1 MSFMPFSLLST
12 SDHRVGDHGGA
23 SICANNP
30 TNVHDS
36 ISLIPTNDCPVLGV
50 SGPIQRRDKMGW
62 FGNKVAKIKHDP
74 NLTRAVRGVKYASKE
89 LRAGTGNWMLK
100 KVPIVQWLPAYMPKW
115 LAGDAIAGIS
125 VGLLLVPQAVTY
137 SALAGVPIQT
147 ALLSSWLPGMIYAI
161 TGTSKGMLYTQYQY

>member
-1 MSFMPFSLLST
+1 
-12 SDHRVGDHGGA
+12 
-23 SICANNP
+23 
-30 TNVHDS
+30 
-36 ISLIPTNDCPVLGV
+36 
-50 SGPIQRRDKMGW
+50 MGW

-115 LAGDAIAGIS
+115 IAGDAIAGIS

-161 TGTSKGMLYTQYQY
+161 TGTSKGMAIQSIPFLNLSYELIENIRYQPRSHSNDGSPC